1 MNITA
6 FLIGISLTTLTGW
19 LSVGLAEGK
28 TPVLTRIERLVFG
41 LILGSTLS
49 MFVAFLSSIVG
60 FTNFDLIGF
69 LLPIIFLVALLSAL
83 MWRNGGLRFSQG
95 ADPQSVFIQSPK
107 PRPTWMSVTVT
118 ILLVWTV
125 VKVLAGFYDLVATPT
140 YWDDAFNNWNMR
152 GKMFFV
158 EEQLVLEIPVGN
170 GIVQSVGGVSS
181 YPPMLP
187 LMKTWLSLLRGAW
200 HEPLVNSV
208 HAIWFLG
215 LIAAFYLTLRRLVEP
230 LFAWFGVY
238 LLVSLPL
245 LLIQGSNPYAD
256 VFLASHLFLCV
267 AALAG
272 VARSES
278 ASSAR
283 SFSRLFFLSLGLLA
297 LTKNEGLLLHTPI
310 LLLAAAWTWLH
321 LVKGGLVSRTDAKKF
336 LVSGFVILLI
346 IVGPWLIFKWMN
358 GLTFGNAKSVSGMS
372 IAFNPSVLH
381 AIWFH
386 FTHEANWLFLP
397 LAFLLSLAYAGRRF
411 VSSGLAPL
419 AFIVLADAMFQF
431 GIFLFVPSLA
441 NEAILQTGLSRGL
454 LHLAPVTMLV
464 VIIAIVRHP
473 TYDTE
478 RVSA

>member
-1 MNITA
+1 MSITV

-19 LSVGLAEGK
+19 LSVGLAESK
-28 TPVLTRIERLVFG
+28 TPILTRMERLVFG
-41 LILGSTLS
+41 LILGPTLS
-49 MFVAFLSSIVG
+49 MFAVLLSHIAG
-60 FTNFDLIGF
+60 ITNLDLIGF
-69 LLPIIFLVALLSAL
+69 LVPILLLVILLAAALL
-83 MWRNGGLRFSQG
+83 RNGGLRFSQG
-95 ADPQSVFIQSPK
+95 ADPQSVFIQSPN
-107 PRPTWMSVTVT
+107 PRPKWMSVTVT
-118 ILLVWTV
+118 ILLVWTL
-125 VKVLAGFYDLVATPT
+125 VKVLVGSYDIIATPT

-158 EEQLVLEIPVGN
+158 EKRLVLEIPVGN
-170 GIVQSVGGVSS
+170 GIVQSAGGVSS

-187 LMKTWLSLLRGAW
+187 MMKTWLSVLRGAW

-215 LIAAFYLTLRRLVEP
+215 LIAAFYLTLRRLAEP
-230 LFAWFGVY
+230 LFARFGVY

-256 VFLASHLFLCV
+256 VFLASHLFLCAV
-267 AALAG
+267 ALAG
-272 VARSES
+272 LAGSEN
-278 ASSAR
+278 ASSAH

-321 LVKGGLVSRTDAKKF
+321 LVKSGFVSRTDTKKF

-346 IVGPWLIFKWMN
+346 IVGPWLIFKWTN
-358 GLTFGNAKSVSGMS
+358 GLTFGNAKSVSGIS
-372 IAFNPSVLH
+372 IAFNPNVLH

-397 LAFLLSLAYAGRRF
+397 LTFLLSLAYAGRRF
-411 VSSGLAPL
+411 FSSGLAPL
-419 AFIVLADAMFQF
+419 AFIVVADATAQF
-431 GIFLFVPSLA
+431 AIFLFVPSLA

-464 VIIAIVRHP
+464 VIIACVGSFDVIKRQI
-473 TYDTE
+473 
-478 RVSA
+478 R